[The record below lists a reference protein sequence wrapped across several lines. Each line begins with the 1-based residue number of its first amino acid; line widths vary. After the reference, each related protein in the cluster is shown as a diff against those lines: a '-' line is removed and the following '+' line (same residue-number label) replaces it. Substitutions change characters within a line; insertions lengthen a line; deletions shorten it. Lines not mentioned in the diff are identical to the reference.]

1 MIKPITTYE
10 IKIFNIFMS
19 DVQGIKGIEV
29 INAFRKESQIFIKK
43 LLSDKKTEFIE
54 TQLDHAV
61 FLVEEACITA
71 ENQGS
76 VLSSNILQWRN
87 IFSDLSGIRKHPI
100 IYDHFKAGEIRSR
113 NDLAG
118 NEEGLF
124 EGTDIG
130 FWFIICP
137 EAKESWMKMTN
148 IYNSPIVLS
157 DAQKK
162 ERVHGIQADTANQFF
177 TNERKIIFKKRLEEV
192 AYILLKKN
200 HLEKAELAVYAALA
214 LDSSDL
220 QAASN
225 RFCMG
230 MVKAG
235 FKYFDSVN
243 KGADGKQG
251 SNVAEP
257 KDYSLIA

>member
-1 MIKPITTYE
+1 
-10 IKIFNIFMS
+10 
-19 DVQGIKGIEV
+19 
-29 INAFRKESQIFIKK
+29 
-43 LLSDKKTEFIE
+43 
-54 TQLDHAV
+54 
-61 FLVEEACITA
+61 
-71 ENQGS
+71 
-76 VLSSNILQWRN
+76 
-87 IFSDLSGIRKHPI
+87 
-100 IYDHFKAGEIRSR
+100 
-113 NDLAG
+113 
-118 NEEGLF
+118 
-124 EGTDIG
+124 
-130 FWFIICP
+130 
-137 EAKESWMKMTN
+137 MKMTN

-230 MVKAG
+230 MIKAG